1 MYIWVLS
8 LWGIASLMACW
19 SFSLFVRWVSEA
31 VARRRKRF
39 VAKRSTRSFWLGLAL
54 MFVCATVA
62 VFAGAMAIHLE
73 DLYTQSY
80 GRWTTPIAIISGTI
94 GLFGGFV
101 FIWAIIGD
109 RARGRVRCPKCWYD
123 MSGAAGL
130 QCPECGHKAKS
141 TKRFGLSRRPRWAFA
156 AALLMIGISAYGL
169 LVSKRVTMTDY
180 FAAVPSWVLMSGWEW
195 LPENWILSSNSS
207 FESPLE
213 YRLGENWDDVDWVS
227 YARRRRFGHRLARG
241 LLENQSDRWDPKRL
255 ALIRSVSYD
264 LSHGPPIF
272 PESNWNRAWRSPS
285 LDADKLLR
293 LSAIDILDAL
303 TAENPNTLQ
312 MEILDH
318 NPMGGIYSYAQTRP
332 YALARGWI
340 SGEIESQTNSA
351 GESVNIDERY
361 NKERVDEI
369 ESLTRSHLNR
379 TLSGLDERFLSKAFR
394 ANLTSSDD
402 IRRRFAMLIANNAG
416 VLGQLQE
423 EFLDAAEDPQK
434 IPPRIRAVNLG
445 YSSKNFLPQ
454 EKQRLMERIDAM
466 LSSDDLGVRVHAL
479 MVFLS
484 AQRKQIL
491 NEEHSTPIYLRVYRH
506 AIELTIDNHTE
517 MYPTIDNH
525 TEMYPDDKRFK
536 STFHK
541 IGLLLMTRHDV
552 SGEEAYPFV
561 LRALLADPKST
572 PYLNSGYDPFASNSY
587 IKAWVENFAQLSG
600 NDDPDIKKWLVENL
614 PVELGTEFDDL
625 IDQIAV
631 RLLDDPDELIS
642 SKAEEKLRSRLADPL
657 LGSASEP

>member
-1 MYIWVLS
+1 MNIWVLS

-62 VFAGAMAIHLE
+62 VFAGAMAIHIE
-73 DLYTQSY
+73 NLYTESY
-80 GRWTTPIAIISGTI
+80 NRWTTPIAIIGGTV
-94 GLFGGFV
+94 GLFGV
-101 FIWAIIGD
+101 FTIIWALVGD

-123 MSGAAGL
+123 MSDTVGL
-130 QCPECGHKAKS
+130 QCPECGRTAKNA
-141 TKRFGLSRRPRWAFA
+141 KQFERARRPKWAFVV
-156 AALLMIGISAYGL
+156 ALLLIGVSAYGL
-169 LVSKRVTMTDY
+169 LVSKRVAMTDY
-180 FAAVPSWVLMSGWEW
+180 FAAVPSWVLMRGWDW

-213 YRLGENWDDVDWVS
+213 YRLGEYWDDVDWVS
-227 YARRRRFGHRLARG
+227 YARRRRFGQRLARG
-241 LLENQSDRWDPKRL
+241 LLTNQSERWDSKRL
-255 ALIRSVSYD
+255 ALIEAVSYD

-272 PESNWNRAWRSPS
+272 PEANWNRAWRSPS
-285 LDADKLLR
+285 LDVDKLLR

-303 TAENPNTLQ
+303 ATETPSTLQ
-312 MEILDH
+312 IEILDH
-318 NPMGGIYSYAQTRP
+318 DPMGGFYSYGPTTP

-340 SGEIESQTNSA
+340 EGEIESQATPDGVSYDFY
-351 GESVNIDERY
+351 GDPDEE
-361 NKERVDEI
+361 KLDEI
-369 ESLTRSHLNR
+369 ESQTRARLKQA
-379 TLSGLDERFLSKAFR
+379 LSGINERLLSEAFR

-402 IRRRFAMLIANNAG
+402 LRQSFAMLIADDAG
-416 VLGQLQE
+416 VLGQLQD
-423 EFLDAAEDPQK
+423 EFLDADEDPLK
-434 IPPRIRAVNLG
+434 LSPIIRAAQLG
-445 YSSKNFLPQ
+445 YLSGWFSVQ
-454 EKQRLMERIDAM
+454 EKQQLMEHLDAM
-466 LSSDDLGVRVHAL
+466 LSSNDLGVRVHAL
-479 MVFLS
+479 RVFQF
-484 AQRKQIL
+484 AQRGQGL

-506 AIELTIDNHTE
+506 AIELTIDNHTQ
-517 MYPTIDNH
+517 
-525 TEMYPDDKRFK
+525 MYPDDNKSK
-536 STFHK
+536 STFHN
-541 IGLLLMTRHDV
+541 IGLQLMLRHDV

-600 NDDPDIKKWLVENL
+600 DDDPDIKEWLVENL

-642 SKAEEKLRSRLADPL
+642 STAEEKLRSRLADPL